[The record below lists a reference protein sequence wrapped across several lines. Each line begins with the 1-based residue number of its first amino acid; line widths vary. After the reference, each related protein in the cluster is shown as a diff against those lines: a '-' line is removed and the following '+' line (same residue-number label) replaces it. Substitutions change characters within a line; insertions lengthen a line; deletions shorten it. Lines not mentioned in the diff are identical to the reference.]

1 MTSPNRIE
9 QTPRPA
15 QAARMAAG
23 QAKAPDASGDGFAL
37 MLSLLGGPEGA
48 PLALLPDD
56 PADARG
62 SLQDPQDPQ
71 DALGSWGEALQADA
85 APVPQPQEQAP
96 DASGLLP
103 SPWAI
108 QMLVS
113 QTVPNVPNVPNV
125 PDSAS
130 TPAQT
135 SLGSGL
141 EGMAWQPTSLVAE
154 TGRLD
159 AASAAQADLGVAGPA
174 LPQPGAARPR
184 PAVSWTV
191 AAAASTAAS
200 EQLSGRRQAPA
211 AVLAQP
217 AAPVPASASLAAIGP
232 ARQDVAGS
240 GPHAAAT
247 AAQPMPLAA
256 GAAEAVLA
264 QGAGPG
270 VDAGL
275 PAARRGDSRAVA
287 QEPIGAAAPGIDSTQ
302 SVPGTEGASSGSWQD
317 GSADAQA
324 QLAEDV
330 AWWASQ
336 QTQSAALTLDADGQ
350 PVQVQVTLNGDQAHI
365 VFHSDEAQARQLLDA
380 NVDDLRAL
388 LDAQGLQLAGVTV
401 GQSGAGAQGRAGQ
414 GNGSGQPGADMRRG
428 QARVAAA
435 GEASAAPARRASG
448 AQRAVDV
455 FV

>member
-9 QTPRPA
+9 QTPRPV
-15 QAARMAAG
+15 QAGRMAAG
-23 QAKAPDASGDGFAL
+23 QANAPDGTDGGFAL
-37 MLSLLGGPEGA
+37 MLSLLGGPEDA
-48 PLALLPDD
+48 PLALLPDE
-56 PADARG
+56 PADVRG

-71 DALGSWGEALQADA
+71 DALESWGEALHADA

-113 QTVPNVPNVPNV
+113 QTLPNV
-125 PDSAS
+125 PDSAG
-130 TPAQT
+130 AQAQA
-135 SLGSGL
+135 SLGSG
-141 EGMAWQPTSLVAE
+141 EGGMPWLPTSLVAE

-159 AASAAQADLGVAGPA
+159 AASAAQVDLGLAVPT

-191 AAAASTAAS
+191 AAASTAAS

-217 AAPVPASASLAAIGP
+217 AAPVPVSASVAIGP

-240 GPHAAAT
+240 GPHAAT
-247 AAQPMPLAA
+247 AGQPMPLAA

-264 QGAGPG
+264 QGAGQG
-270 VDAGL
+270 VDAGP

-302 SVPGTEGASSGSWQD
+302 SVPGTEGASSGAWQD

-380 NVDDLRAL
+380 NVADLRAL

-401 GQSGAGAQGRAGQ
+401 GPSGGGAQGQAGQ
-414 GNGSGQPGADMRRG
+414 GSESGQPGADMRRG

-448 AQRAVDV
+448 AQRSVDV